1 MAQDKSDILVIG
13 AGVVGMACA
22 VTLQA
27 AGFKVTVLDRDEPGM
42 GCSYGN
48 AGHFA
53 TEQVFPL
60 AAPGLWREV
69 PGMLLDP
76 VGPLRLRLPYAPRL
90 ARWLALFL
98 QASSPVRF
106 AAGTHALRQL
116 TAPAL
121 DAFAPLIARAGL
133 DDLMVRRGNLLVFE
147 TERGFAAG
155 KAEARDVIP
164 HGVPAQVV
172 EARDLYE
179 LEPALAPGLAGG
191 VMFPATAHTLD
202 PWQLVLRLVDG
213 FLRDGGRLE
222 RAGIAALSQRADGVE
237 ARSNDGRFWQ
247 AKQAVVAAGVW
258 SKELA
263 ACFGHRVPLEAERGY
278 HLMLPQPGVWLN
290 RPVASGERRFI
301 MTPMADGLRLAG
313 TVELASREASPDYR
327 RSAILL
333 TNATRLLPGIDGQGG
348 TPWMGCRPTLPDYM
362 PVIGRDPAA
371 AGILW
376 AFGHQHLGLT
386 LAGITGQIVGALAQ
400 GREPEGID
408 LTPFRIGR
416 FR

>member
-1 MAQDKSDILVIG
+1 MTQDKADILVIG

-22 VTLQA
+22 VNLQA
-27 AGFKVTVLDRDEPGM
+27 AGFRVTVLDRDEPGM

-98 QASSPVRF
+98 QASSPARF
-106 AAGTHALRQL
+106 AAGTQALRQL
-116 TAPAL
+116 TAVAL
-121 DAFAPLIARAGL
+121 DAYAPLIGRTGL
-133 DDLMVRRGNLLVFE
+133 DDLFVRRGNLLVFE
-147 TERGFAAG
+147 TERGFVLG
-155 KAEARDVIP
+155 KAEARDVVP
-164 HGVPAQVV
+164 YGVPAQIV
-172 EARDLYE
+172 EARDLRD
-179 LEPALAPGLAGG
+179 LEPALAQGLTGG
-191 VMFPATAHTLD
+191 VLFPATAHTLD
-202 PWQLVLRLVDG
+202 PWRLVRRLADG
-213 FLRDGGRLE
+213 FLASGGTLE
-222 RAGIAALSQRADGVE
+222 RAGIAALSQGPDGVE
-237 ARSNDGRFWQ
+237 ARAEDGRSWRAGQ
-247 AKQAVVAAGVW
+247 VVVAAGVW

-278 HLMLPQPGVWLN
+278 HLMLPRPGVSLT

-301 MTPMADGLRLAG
+301 MTPMAEGLRLAG
-313 TVELASREASPDYR
+313 TVELASREAPPDYR
-327 RSAILL
+327 RSDILL
-333 TNATRLLPGIDGQGG
+333 TNAARLLPGVDGQGG
-348 TPWMGCRPTLPDYM
+348 SPWMGCRPTLPDYL

-371 AGILW
+371 SGVIW

-386 LAGITGQIVGALAQ
+386 LAGVTAQIVGALAQ
-400 GREPEGID
+400 RREPEGID

-416 FR
+416 FN